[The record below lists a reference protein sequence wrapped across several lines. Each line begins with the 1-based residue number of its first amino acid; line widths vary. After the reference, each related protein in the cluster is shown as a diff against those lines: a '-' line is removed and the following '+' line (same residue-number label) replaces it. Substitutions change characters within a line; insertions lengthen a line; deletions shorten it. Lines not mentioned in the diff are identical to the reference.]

1 MKLEKAFELNKNE
14 LKLDLD
20 KVLFDDGDKNEYHA
34 FINNKCDV
42 LICHECDDG
51 IDYTIYNNR
60 GVSLDGGQFDYNDE
74 LYTVKDLLLFAD
86 FYGVDELDNADEFA
100 ELAETV
106 DQAVTDFRV
115 MLIKL
120 GY

>member
-1 MKLEKAFELNKNE
+1 MKLERAFELNKAD
-14 LKLDLD
+14 LKVNLD
-20 KVLFDDGDKNEYHA
+20 KVLFDESDKNEYHA
-34 FINNKCDV
+34 FINNQSEV

-51 IDYTIYNNR
+51 IDYTIYDNR
-60 GVSLDGGQFDYNDE
+60 GVVLDGGQFDYNDE

-86 FYGVDELDNADEFA
+86 FYGFAELDNADEFA
-100 ELAETV
+100 ELAETI